1 MMMTA
6 SAPMIRRAESR
17 VLVCLAVVG
26 GVVIGGAVTGLAQ
39 NEQNDDSSRMLLPQC
54 GQYMVGNVY
63 HCTG

>member
-1 MMMTA
+1 
-6 SAPMIRRAESR
+6 
-17 VLVCLAVVG
+17 LAVVG